1 MDHENQIDLENYISD
16 QEAKFEDGRVDVA
29 FEIKYEEIDEEN
41 GTFQGY
47 GSIFGNKDLG
57 NDIIVEG
64 AFAKSIGRKGA
75 KSVKLLYQHKSD
87 EPIGVFDEIIEDKRG
102 LKVKGRLAMGT
113 QRGREVHE
121 LMKMGALDGLSI
133 GYRVDPKGV
142 EYGDKGK
149 IRYIKSV
156 DLMEISAVTFPM
168 NPKARVEAVKGT
180 DRSVRE
186 WETFLRDEGNL
197 SRNEAKAAASAVS
210 KALEQRDAVK
220 EETPKVLEALN
231 SLTNI
236 LKT

>member
-1 MDHENQIDLENYISD
+1 MSQENQIDLENYISD
-16 QEAKFEDGRVDVA
+16 QEVKFEDGRVDVA
-29 FEIKYEEIDEEN
+29 FDVKSEEIDEET
-41 GTFQGY
+41 GLFQGY

-57 NDIIVEG
+57 GDIIEDG
-64 AFAKSIGRKGA
+64 AFAKSIGKKGA
-75 KSVKLLYQHKSD
+75 KAVKLLYQHKSD
-87 EPIGVFDEIIEDKRG
+87 EPIGVFDEIIEDKKG
-102 LKVKGRLAMGT
+102 LRVKGRLAMGT

-142 EYGDKGK
+142 EYDEKGK
-149 IRYIKSV
+149 TRRIKSV

-186 WETFLRDEGNL
+186 WETFFRDEGSL
-197 SRNEAKAAASAVS
+197 SRSEAKAAANAVS

-220 EETPKVLEALN
+220 EETPKVLEAIT

>member
-1 MDHENQIDLENYISD
+1 MSHENQIDLENYISD
-16 QEAKFEDGRVDVA
+16 QETKFEDGRVDVA
-29 FEIKYEEIDEEN
+29 FEIKSEEINEEN

-142 EYGDKGK
+142 EYDDKGK

-220 EETPKVLEALN
+220 EETPKVLEALT